1 MLLSTFS
8 AGNLSKA
15 ADEVT
20 KPSNLF
26 TDGEGPKRRPKEKPA
41 VEETQDEVVAT
52 TEEVVEPATQ
62 EEPVQEQEQ
71 EEVQEPVQEQEEE
84 PVQEEAQEEVQE
96 QEGVQEPVKEE
107 EPVVEEPKQ
116 EAPSPQFEEASFI
129 TEPNLSDSNA
139 FQRLSSSSA
148 VAAPGNES
156 YAELVENMVATQ
168 CQLSG
173 VKNLDLTT
181 FGIRAQVL
189 NFPNLSVLTY
199 GRHKFL
205 GAPFTEEEENM
216 IIHRLG
222 LHVAQ
227 SPKEK
232 IVVRAVQ
239 EIRGNGGMS
248 YYSLLFTDSIA
259 QKFANMFNYVVHA
272 NLNESDISK
281 LVLVIQK

>member
-1 MLLSTFS
+1 M
-8 AGNLSKA
+8 K
-15 ADEVT
+15 
-20 KPSNLF
+20 K
-26 TDGEGPKRRPKEKPA
+26 
-41 VEETQDEVVAT
+41 VEEKDDVLTNGSSIFTEGAT
-52 TEEVVEPATQ
+52 PSTNGETVDKPTDTETISSEETVNASPQEKETVVEGDTAT
-62 EEPVQEQEQ
+62 EPPEVLDWKITSDTPEPVEQ
-71 EEVQEPVQEQEEE
+71 VKPEP
-84 PVQEEAQEEVQE
+84 
-96 QEGVQEPVKEE
+96 QEPVKSE
-107 EPVVEEPKQ
+107 EPRESVKSVEEPKPA
-116 EAPSPQFEEASFI
+116 EISKEPELQFEEASLA

-139 FQRLSSSSA
+139 FQRLSGDSA
-148 VAAPGNES
+148 VATPGNES

-189 NFPNLSVLTY
+189 NFPNLSILTY

-227 SPKEK
+227 SEK
-232 IVVRAVQ
+232 SRIVVRAVQ
-239 EIRGNGGMS
+239 EIHGSGGMS